1 MTRWWLAAPVVAM
14 AVQVAHA
21 DTVAAYDGMV
31 TSSQYIRSYDGTRL
45 AVTIYRPAKADQAE
59 QRRLPVIVTQGRSDL
74 RPATMASIRYF
85 VTHGYVWVAQD
96 RRGTGASFGVQT
108 GFVNAADARDGKA
121 VIEWAAG
128 RPFATGKVA
137 TWGCSNQGA
146 WQYLALKFRPKG
158 LVAIAPA
165 CSSAQFFDHGITL
178 GGIPMLSI
186 ADKPYAGECKRPEGG
201 ARPVRDEEAARPQA
215 VKEGP
220 RPVDEDKDGALL
232 AQARAGQVC
241 GSGLMGQ
248 YWRNMPRDGWN
259 AFAKYRPAME
269 DTILTSSIHTP
280 PKGVHVLQVG
290 GWYDAA
296 VAGQL
301 ESQRLWGGRLV
312 MGPWVHGN
320 RALPGMTQPGDTVVP
335 DEEMLRWFDRY
346 TKGIGS
352 GGKSEVLYYTHNAP
366 AGQEWRRAANWLAIP
381 SRKQSLY
388 LGADALD
395 AAAGAAAPAVLDK
408 PEAKLF
414 DGQYAPLRRQWGG
427 DMAAFNASAAVH
439 TGAVA
444 AKDTEITGTPSAHLW
459 ISADKADANLY
470 AVLEDVA
477 PDGSVRYITDGRLR
491 ASWRKVN
498 KAPWGP
504 SRQLWHRGYA
514 RDLQPL
520 VAGTPVAL
528 DFDFFPVSYVV
539 RAGHRVRLAVTAS
552 IGEAYQAVEAGKPA
566 VVTLYRDK
574 AHPSRVDLPVV
585 AKR

>member
-1 MTRWWLAAPVVAM
+1 MSARLWLIAPMMAASAVQAAPAY
-14 AVQVAHA
+14 
-21 DTVAAYDGMV
+21 DGAYDGMV
-31 TSSQYIRSYDGTRL
+31 SSSRYIRSYDGTRM
-45 AVTIYRPAKADQAE
+45 AVTIYRPTSAGQVE
-59 QRRLPVIVTQGRSDL
+59 SRRLPVVVTQGRSDL
-74 RPATMASIRYF
+74 RPATMASVRYF

-121 VIEWAAG
+121 VIEWSAAQ
-128 RPFATGKVA
+128 PFATGKAV

-186 ADKPYAGECKRPEGG
+186 ANQPYAGECKRPAGG
-201 ARPVRDEEAARPQA
+201 ARPVSDSEAARAQP
-215 VKEGP
+215 VKEEP
-220 RPVDEDKDGALL
+220 HPVDEDKDGALL
-232 AQARAGQVC
+232 AQARAGQAC

-259 AFAKYRPAME
+259 AFAKYRPGIE
-269 DTILTSSIHTP
+269 DTILTSAVHTP

-320 RALPGMTQPGDTVVP
+320 RALPGMTQPNDTVVP
-335 DEEMLRWFDRY
+335 DAEMLAWFDHY
-346 TKGIGS
+346 AKGKGTVR
-352 GGKSEVLYYTHNAP
+352 SEVLYYTHNAP
-366 AGQEWRRAANWLAIP
+366 AGHEWRRAAHWLAIP
-381 SRKQSLY
+381 SRKQALY
-388 LGADALD
+388 LGEDALSG
-395 AAAGAAAPAVLDK
+395 APSKAGPVLLDK

-427 DMAAFNASAAVH
+427 DMAGFNASASVH
-439 TGAVA
+439 SGPVA
-444 AKDTEITGTPSAHLW
+444 AHDTEITGTPRAHLW
-459 ISADKADANLY
+459 ISADRADANIY
-470 AVLEDVA
+470 AVLEDVG
-477 PDGSVRYITDGRLR
+477 PDGRASYISDGRLR
-491 ASWRKVN
+491 ASWRTVN

-504 SRQLWHRGYA
+504 SQQLWHRGYA
-514 RDLQPL
+514 QDLKPL
-520 VAGTPVAL
+520 QLGVPVAM
-528 DFDFFPVSYVV
+528 DFDFFPISYVLKS
-539 RAGHRVRLAVTAS
+539 GHRLRLAVTAS
-552 IGEAYQAVEAGKPA
+552 IGEAYQAVDQGK
-566 VVTLYRDK
+566 VTLYRDR
-574 AHPSRVDLPVV
+574 SSIELPVV
-585 AKR
+585 ARK